1 MAAFVAKQMLGSKMN
16 AVKGDVIIVRSSY
29 IRCTSWNSLFIPL
42 PLPSAEEARGSG
54 GNRQGR
60 KEGRNLSLNPSC
72 TFCFSLLM
80 FVAEEGRDAY
90 Q

>member
-16 AVKGDVIIVRSSY
+16 AVKGDVIIIQSSF
-29 IRCTSWNSLFIPL
+29 ICCTSWNFLFIPL
-42 PLPSAEEARGSG
+42 PFPSAEEVAATGRE
-54 GNRQGR
+54 QGR
-60 KEGRNLSLNPSC
+60 KEFVIKSLVH
-72 TFCFSLLM
+72 FFFSLLM